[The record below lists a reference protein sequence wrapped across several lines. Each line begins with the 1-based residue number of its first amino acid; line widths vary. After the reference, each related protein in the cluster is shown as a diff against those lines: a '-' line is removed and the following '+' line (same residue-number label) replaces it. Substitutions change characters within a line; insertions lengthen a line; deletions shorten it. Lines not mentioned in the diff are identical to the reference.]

1 MADYRNEAIRQGDE
15 AVDLQNEAVGSG
27 NEAVHFL
34 NEAVRLLDQPLRW
47 VDRFP
52 RQGAMRYQFSIEL
65 KHVCQSDGT
74 DHFN

>member
-1 MADYRNEAIRQGDE
+1 MDFCTE
-15 AVDLQNEAVGSG
+15 AVGPGNAAVNSQNEAVGSG

-65 KHVCQSDGT
+65 KHVRQLDGT
-74 DHFN
+74 GHFN